1 MPNEGERENDAN
13 AAARDRTDGDNAEN
27 DDSAVRREL
36 YTTKKRILEPGSASA
51 PASRIRPLPPPI
63 VAPPPFTHHFKLFHL
78 DLLEHLYEKEMDPR
92 HVASPRNGS
101 KDAEEASS
109 SAATALRTEL
119 SMARTF
125 LNDLPELVARRA
137 EATRLVKIHEEA
149 ENLCVAP
156 DNAPWKR
163 RKTTNLQASNSRADH
178 RGGGGRERESSS
190 NAHASAPPMLSPS
203 FRIVEHLLI
212 RQAEHAANAWSCR
225 QASSVTPLLTMVRR
239 RIEALQGVQK
249 DRHDKEKEDAQRLI
263 DQLLSTNP
271 KRKNEANESP
281 AEERNVGIKDD
292 SWAMTTSL
300 KLRLWDLLRRDLE
313 SLSVH
318 AECEIDDQLTQAAR
332 CYVFGSSA

>member
-1 MPNEGERENDAN
+1 MPNEGERENEAN

-36 YTTKKRILEPGSASA
+36 YTTKKRILEPGSGSTSA
-51 PASRIRPLPPPI
+51 PASPIRPLPPPI

-78 DLLEHLYEKEMDPR
+78 ELLEHLYEKEMDPR

-101 KDAEEASS
+101 NDAEAASN
-109 SAATALRTEL
+109 SATTALRTEL
-119 SMARTF
+119 SMARAF
-125 LNDLPELVARRA
+125 LNDLPDLVARRA
-137 EATRLVKIHEEA
+137 EATRLIKIHEEA

-163 RKTTNLQASNSRADH
+163 RKTSNHQASNPRADH
-178 RGGGGRERESSS
+178 RGGGGGGGGGREREPAL
-190 NAHASAPPMLSPS
+190 NAPASTLPMLSPS
-203 FRIVEHLLI
+203 FRIVEHLLS
-212 RQAEHAANAWSCR
+212 RQAEHAANVWSCR
-225 QASSVTPLLTMVRR
+225 QASSVTPLQTVVRR

-249 DRHDKEKEDAQRLI
+249 DRHDKEKDEAQRLI

-281 AEERNVGIKDD
+281 AEERNVGGIKDD
-292 SWAMTTSL
+292 SCGMTTSL

-313 SLSVH
+313 SLSAH
-318 AECEIDDQLTQAAR
+318 T
-332 CYVFGSSA
+332 